1 MKTGKLLDNRSLWLM
16 LVPVIIYFV
25 VFKYLPLGGM
35 LIAFQRYSPYRGF
48 FGSEWVGF
56 EYFIQFFSSIYFGR
70 VLRNTLMIGL
80 FYLVFA
86 FPMPI
91 GLALIINGIPNGLF
105 KKTTQTITLLPHFVS
120 FVVIAGIAINFLSP
134 SVGVINAIIEL
145 FGGQP
150 IYFMQEPQ
158 LFWPIYTAIRIFKE
172 TGYEAIVYLAALS
185 AIDPVLYES
194 ASIDGASTRQKLFKI
209 TLPSITPTIIIM
221 FLVRVGRLV
230 TVSFEEVLLLQNN
243 VILSTSEVISTFV
256 YRRGLVGG
264 GYSYAVAVGLL
275 ESLVALILVVGSNK
289 LARRYSEN
297 TLW

>member
-48 FGSEWVGF
+48 FGSEWVGL
-56 EYFIQFFSSIYFGR
+56 EYFRQFVSSIYFGR

-134 SVGVINAIIEL
+134 SVGVINAIIER

-150 IYFMQEPQ
+150 VYFMQEPQ
-158 LFWPIYTAIRIFKE
+158 LFWPIYTLIRIFKE
-172 TGYEAIVYLAALS
+172 TGYEAIVYLAALA
-185 AIDPVLYES
+185 AIDPALYES
-194 ASIDGASTRQKLFKI
+194 ANIDGANGRQKLFYI
-209 TLPSITPTIIIM
+209 TLPSITPTIVIM
-221 FLVRVGRLV
+221 FLVRIGRLV

-256 YRRGLVGG
+256 YRRGLVSG

-297 TLW
+297 SLW

>member
-1 MKTGKLLDNRSLWLM
+1 MKSGKLLDNRSLWLM
-16 LVPVIIYFV
+16 LVPVIIYFI

-48 FGSEWVGF
+48 FGSEWVGL
-56 EYFIQFFSSIYFGR
+56 EYFRQFFSSIYFGR

-91 GLALIINGIPNGLF
+91 GLALIINGVPNGLF

-185 AIDPVLYES
+185 AIDPALYES
-194 ASIDGASTRQKLFKI
+194 ASIDGASTRQKLFSI

-221 FLVRVGRLV
+221 FLVRIGRLV

-289 LARRYSEN
+289 LARRFSEN